1 LYTLIANAAQITEQL
16 KLIVNKCSSM
26 HKAMSHYI
34 TFAVA
39 QLTLV

>member
-1 LYTLIANAAQITEQL
+1 
-16 KLIVNKCSSM
+16 M